1 MSYVHTRTVE
11 IEYGFGFSASE
22 KDLLHLALK
31 NVGIVNMSKYDDV
44 IEDIQYEEKEVV
56 DKEYRYKVITDEGVS
71 LTFTSMSTADKVKEQ
86 YNEQGVDYTSED
98 ITVETTRLS
107 TPSWRGECLML
118 EGVPHEMSWRHN
130 KHVVSTNDV
139 GETDVSLS
147 VFFTCYSFS
156 STLKFVVEF
165 PTDKVQKDSVLEE
178 QLVNLPTPL
187 MGRIQALFEDT
198 VSSESFDKTIGEPM
212 IECMFNVVS
221 NHSSECKPSTIAML
235 REAKEKASLMDITEE
250 E

>member
-1 MSYVHTRTVE
+1 MSYIHTRTVE
-11 IEYGFGFSASE
+11 IEYDFGFDSSE

-31 NVGIVNMSKYDDV
+31 NVGIVNMSKYDD
-44 IEDIQYEEKEVV
+44 ILEDIQYEEKEVV

-71 LTFTSMSTADKVKEQ
+71 LTFMSMSTADKVKEQ
-86 YNEQGVDYTSED
+86 YTEQGVDYTSED
-98 ITVETTRLS
+98 ITVETTRMS

-118 EGVPHEMSWRHN
+118 EGVPHDISWRAN
-130 KHVVSTNDV
+130 KHVITTNDV

-147 VFFTCYSFS
+147 VFFNCYSFS

-165 PTDKVQKDSVLEE
+165 PTSKVQKDSVLEE

-235 REAKEKASLMDITEE
+235 REAREKASSEE

>member
-1 MSYVHTRTVE
+1 MSYIHTRTVE
-11 IEYGFGFSASE
+11 IEYDFGFDSSE

-44 IEDIQYEEKEVV
+44 IEDIQYDEKEVI
-56 DKEYRYKVITDEGVS
+56 DKDYQYKVITDGGVV
-71 LTFTSMSTADKVKEQ
+71 LTFLSGRTADKVKEQ
-86 YNEQGVDYTSED
+86 YDEQGITYTSED
-98 ITVETTRLS
+98 ITVETKRMS
-107 TPSWRGECLML
+107 SPSWRGECLML
-118 EGVPHEMSWRHN
+118 EGVPHELSWRHN
-130 KHVVSTNDV
+130 KHVISTNDV
-139 GETDVSLS
+139 GETEVSLQ

-165 PTDKVQKDSVLEE
+165 PTSKVQKDTVLEE

-198 VSSESFDKTIGEPM
+198 VSSESFGKTIGEPM

-235 REAKEKASLMDITEE
+235 REAREKASSEE

>member
-1 MSYVHTRTVE
+1 MSYIHTRTVE
-11 IEYGFGFSASE
+11 IEYDFGFDSSE

-31 NVGIVNMSKYDDV
+31 NVGIVNMSKYDDRL
-44 IEDIQYEEKEVV
+44 EDIQYDEKEVI
-56 DKEYRYKVITDEGVS
+56 DKQYQYKVITDDGVS
-71 LTFTSMSTADKVKEQ
+71 LTFNSISTAEKVREQ
-86 YNEQGVDYTSED
+86 YTEQGVTYISED
-98 ITVETTRLS
+98 VTVETKRMS

-118 EGVPHEMSWRHN
+118 EGVPHDISWRAN
-130 KHVVSTNDV
+130 KHVITTNDV

-147 VFFTCYSFS
+147 VFFTCYTFS

-165 PTDKVQKDSVLEE
+165 PTDKVQKDTVLEE

-198 VSSESFDKTIGEPM
+198 VSSESFDRTIGEPM

-235 REAKEKASLMDITEE
+235 REAREKASSEE

>member
-11 IEYGFGFSASE
+11 INYDFGFSSSE

-31 NVGIVNMSKYDDV
+31 NVGIVNMSKYDDD
-44 IEDIQYEEKEVV
+44 ITAIQYDEKEVI
-56 DKEYRYKVITDEGVS
+56 DKDYQYKVITDDGVA
-71 LTFTSMSTADKVKEQ
+71 LTFLSSRTADKVKDQ
-86 YNEQGVDYTSED
+86 YTEQGVAYTSED
-98 ITVETTRLS
+98 ITVETKRMS
-107 TPSWRGECLML
+107 SPSWRGECLML
-118 EGVPHEMSWRHN
+118 EGVPHDISWREN
-130 KHVVSTNDV
+130 KHVITTNDV

-147 VFFTCYSFS
+147 VFFSCYTFS

-165 PTDKVQKDSVLEE
+165 PTERVQKDSVLEE
-178 QLVNLPTPL
+178 KLVELPTPL
-187 MGRIQALFEDT
+187 MGKIQALFEDT

-212 IECMFNVVS
+212 IDCMFNVVS

-235 REAKEKASLMDITEE
+235 REARERASSEE